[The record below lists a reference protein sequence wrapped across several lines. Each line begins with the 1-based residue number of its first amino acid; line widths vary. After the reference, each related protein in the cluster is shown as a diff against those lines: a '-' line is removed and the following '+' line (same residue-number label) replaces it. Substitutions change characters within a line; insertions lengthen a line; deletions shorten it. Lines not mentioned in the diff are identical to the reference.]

1 MSRRRFPYLLPI
13 LIFVAL
19 RALAQANPT
28 PPPWSAGVFDG
39 QGLDDV
45 LQTIRIPY
53 ARSAD
58 VHHVSAAVLAHP
70 AGRVV
75 QSEPALV
82 GEVWL
87 STTHPRA
94 PPLPETSRSS

>member
-1 MSRRRFPYLLPI
+1 VEPDVVSRRRFSYLFPV

-28 PPPWSAGVFDG
+28 PPPWSTGVFDG
-39 QGLDDV
+39 QGFDDV

-58 VHHVSAAVLAHP
+58 VHHVSVAVLGHP
-70 AGRVV
+70 TGRVV
-75 QSEPALV
+75 PTESATV

-87 STTHPRA
+87 ATAHPRA
-94 PPLPETSRSS
+94 PPPA

>member
-1 MSRRRFPYLLPI
+1 MVIHKRCAYLFPI

-28 PPPWSAGVFDG
+28 PPPWSTGVFDG
-39 QGLDDV
+39 QGLDDI

-58 VHHVSAAVLAHP
+58 THHVSAAVRARPVGL
-70 AGRVV
+70 VV
-75 QSEPALV
+75 LSEPTLAR
-82 GEVWL
+82 EVWL
-87 STTHPRA
+87 ATAQPRA
-94 PPLPETSRSS
+94 PPTA